1 MNRKKALGRGISAMI
16 PQGDQSSESP
26 RNTAE
31 IPLDQIRA
39 NPNQPRKD
47 FDEEGMMELVA
58 SISEHGVIQPVTL
71 RMTGENH
78 YEIIAG
84 ERRFRACKYLNYTH
98 IPAYIREV
106 PEDMDIM
113 EMALIENIQ
122 RENLNAVEEAEAYSV
137 LIERYG
143 LSQDS
148 VAKRVGKKRST
159 VTNSLRLL
167 RLPDALRASLIN
179 PADGFTAGH
188 ARAVLALEDEKRMLN
203 LWNRILSE
211 KLSVRQTE
219 ELVSRLTAPKSASS
233 GAVKENTGKKAKSP
247 YVRNIEDR
255 LQTLLGTRVQLKISE
270 RKEGGQIGIE
280 FYSRE
285 DLSRILELFDSIEI

>member
-1 MNRKKALGRGISAMI
+1 M
-16 PQGDQSSESP
+16 
-26 RNTAE
+26 
-31 IPLDQIRA
+31 
-39 NPNQPRKD
+39 
-47 FDEEGMMELVA
+47 
-58 SISEHGVIQPVTL
+58 IQPVTL
-71 RMTGENH
+71 HRIGEDR

-98 IPAYIREV
+98 IPAYIRDV
-106 PEDMDIM
+106 PEEMDVM

-137 LIERYG
+137 LIEKYG

-167 RLPDALRASLIN
+167 RLPDALRASLFN

-188 ARAVLALEDEKRMLN
+188 ARAVLALDDEKRMIS
-203 LWNRILSE
+203 LWTRILND

-219 ELVSRLTAPKSASS
+219 ELVARLTAAKTGTAEGS
-233 GAVKENTGKKAKSP
+233 GRHTGKKAKSP
-247 YVRNIEDR
+247 YVKTIEDK
-255 LQTLLGTRVQLKISE
+255 LQTIMGTRVQLKISD
-270 RKEGGQIGIE
+270 RKDGGQIGIE

-285 DLSRILELFDSIEI
+285 DLDRILELFDSIEI